1 MTILSLV
8 FTAVLDT
15 IFLNAGYPLNMRIG
29 IVIGF
34 IAIYLIVSRVEI

>member
-1 MTILSLV
+1 MRILSLV
-8 FTAVLDT
+8 FIAVLDT